1 LRRGPCPGDVWS
13 SGRIGFFRFAFYAWL
28 RCNIRHLHRT
38 GAVYDR
44 ICRSNAPPPA
54 KLRFQPAH
62 FSSHGASVKTA
73 ALLLPVAVRSS
84 KSLPH
89 LLPRQAFLY
98 QASSRCRLRS
108 SAAVPNL
115 ITQPTGLGCPWHRA
129 GSSLESD
136 IPHSNCS
143 IDCRPRRRR

>member
-1 LRRGPCPGDVWS
+1 MIVSVEAMHLLPQS
-13 SGRIGFFRFAFYAWL
+13 FAFS
-28 RCNIRHLHRT
+28 RPT
-38 GAVYDR
+38 
-44 ICRSNAPPPA
+44 
-54 KLRFQPAH
+54 
-62 FSSHGASVKTA
+62 FSSHGTSVKTA

-84 KSLPH
+84 ESLPH

-115 ITQPTGLGCPWHRA
+115 ITQPTGPGCPWHRA
-129 GSSLESD
+129 SSSLESD

-143 IDCRPRRRR
+143 IDCRYRRRR